1 MYFFSWLFSDHLL
14 RWYTIL
20 ECQEASGIILS
31 SNWNPIQ
38 GIHVHLP
45 GQPKRKIV
53 DVFPFWS
60 TEGSAPLPQ
69 EAVARQMC
77 SIVSQ
82 WADSIAAEQRPHP
95 DPPKLREG
103 RREAEIPIFQ
113 YYPSSA
119 TSCRNLAAARR
130 HPIHTYESLWSSCR
144 IQAGLLGTDRKAP
157 NVFAARGG
165 CWHPCTRASCTSPAP
180 NVTTP
185 GNVTFYRLL
194 GVTLSRWASG
204 TIPSHM
210 GTALRNFPGL

>member
-1 MYFFSWLFSDHLL
+1 MYICQGSQRERLWMYFHSDPLKVLL
-14 RWYTIL
+14 HSHKKQL
-20 ECQEASGIILS
+20 PVKCVALSASEQILS
-31 SNWNPIQ
+31 
-38 GIHVHLP
+38 
-45 GQPKRKIV
+45 
-53 DVFPFWS
+53 
-60 TEGSAPLPQ
+60 
-69 EAVARQMC
+69 
-77 SIVSQ
+77 
-82 WADSIAAEQRPHP
+82 RPHP

-180 NVTTP
+180 HVTTP

-194 GVTLSRWASG
+194 GVTLSRRAGG
-204 TIPSHM
+204 TIPSDM
-210 GTALRNFPGL
+210 VGTALRNFPGLDKLSQIRFQLLMAVIAPIKSATYGERAATIF